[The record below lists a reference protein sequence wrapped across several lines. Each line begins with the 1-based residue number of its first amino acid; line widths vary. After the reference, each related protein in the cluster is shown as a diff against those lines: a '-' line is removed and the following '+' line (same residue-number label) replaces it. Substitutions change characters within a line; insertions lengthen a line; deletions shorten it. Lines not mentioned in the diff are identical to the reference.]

1 VWRTIKIKLQ
11 NSKCDILNKTP
22 FGNILAIT
30 GHTLSPRVSKYFVV
44 FIFPSISVNVPT
56 PSKIMHPQN
65 ITAWPSQSPDLNII
79 ENVWRTIKI
88 KLQNSKCDILNK
100 KIIVR
105 EVKKIWV
112 GLTPVYIQ
120 SLYNS
125 ISRRIQ
131 TI

>member
-1 VWRTIKIKLQ
+1 MEERKKY
-11 NSKCDILNKTP
+11 LNC
-22 FGNILAIT
+22 
-30 GHTLSPRVSKYFVV
+30 
-44 FIFPSISVNVPT
+44 
-56 PSKIMHPQN
+56 
-65 ITAWPSQSPDLNII
+65 PSQSPDLNII

-100 KIIVR
+100 QILVR

-125 ISRRIQ
+125 ISRRIRSVIVAKGHI
-131 TI
+131 TKY